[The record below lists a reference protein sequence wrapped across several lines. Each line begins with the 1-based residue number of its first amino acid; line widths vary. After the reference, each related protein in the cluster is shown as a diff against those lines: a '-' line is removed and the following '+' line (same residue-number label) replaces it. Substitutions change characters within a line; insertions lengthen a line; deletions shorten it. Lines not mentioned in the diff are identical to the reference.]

1 MISRRSTPSLMERW
15 TEWIVKS
22 IAFLHAASAKDADVP
37 YPPRDR
43 QWCQMLTACDYEPEV
58 HSSSLREMRKKSMPK
73 IQHALQC
80 CLVGLAVM
88 VASVLVAPGWA
99 ATGTINVEIAKAGFI
114 VGIGGGRG
122 TLVFQGRRYPLRVGG
137 LSFGATIGASKAD
150 LVGQAYNLRRASDI
164 AGTYTAVAVGAAAG
178 GGASTIRLQNAK
190 GVVLDLRG
198 RSIGL
203 ELNANV
209 SGVEISLR

>member
-58 HSSSLREMRKKSMPK
+58 HSSSLREMRKKSMLK
-73 IQHALQC
+73 IRHAVRC

-88 VASVLVAPGWA
+88 LTSVLVAPGWA
-99 ATGTINVEIAKAGFI
+99 ATGTINVEITKAGFI

-122 TLVFQGRRYPLRVGG
+122 TLVFQGRRYPLSVGG

-150 LVGQAYNLRRASDI
+150 LVGRAYNLRRASDI
-164 AGTYTAVAVGAAAG
+164 AGTYTAVGVGAAAG
-178 GGASTIRLQNAK
+178 GGASTIRLQNAR
-190 GVVLDLRG
+190 GVVLDLQG
-198 RSIGL
+198 RTIGL